1 MRGDRVGVGDV
12 GEVSDRT
19 WISGHPTSGDDGRG
33 SGGKRNAGLVSRRY
47 IIEHVTSF
55 EQGRHWI
62 GIGDGTRVEHW
73 SRDVYWTCA

>member
-19 WISGHPTSGDDGRG
+19 RISCNKTSGDDNRRARR
-33 SGGKRNAGLVSRRY
+33 KRNAGLVSRRY

-62 GIGDGTRVEHW
+62 GIGDGARVEHGT
-73 SRDVYWTCA
+73 RDVYWTCA